1 MKKLLIPT
9 FISIISI
16 TGCVTTAN
24 FFDLKSTT
32 MEYSGNWTGA
42 HQNIS
47 VATLKIKQD
56 GTGIIC
62 QDYNGVAK
70 VVAIKKVQDKIYT
83 QDGSFWKIKNISS
96 DNLELAYGMGG
107 SYFLK
112 KDDNLTLA
120 TPACLEKLK

>member
-1 MKKLLIPT
+1 MKKLFIPALIT
-9 FISIISI
+9 IIGLS
-16 TGCVTTAN
+16 GCTTTAN
-24 FFDLKSTT
+24 FFELKPST

-42 HQNIS
+42 HQNVS

-62 QDYNGVAK
+62 QDYSGIAK
-70 VVAIKKVQDKIYT
+70 IVAIKKVQDKIYT
-83 QDGSFWKIKNISS
+83 QDGSFWKIKNINS
-96 DNLELAYGMGG
+96 DNMELAYGMGG

-112 KDDNLTLA
+112 KDDNFSLT